1 MDNEQ
6 GIITPAS
13 MLRVAESAGN
23 PAEKH
28 KFWMSCKLA
37 LPVQYIA
44 WTFSRT
50 GRNRQ
55 IARSRYP
62 HDVHQRRLCAAVC
75 VSVPG
80 ALSRA
85 VESELVRTP
94 KQDVGDAPGR
104 AKMLWRSCTDSSLT
118 TVNPHPCINSPIC
131 EASTTGSERL
141 SASCNQMYC
150 TMPCAP
156 EGCCLIAH
164 RYVLGPPALL
174 RAYRPVCL
182 HQSVAFSS
190 GWCRL
195 SGSATSGGFASAS
208 DWRDDK

>member
-1 MDNEQ
+1 
-6 GIITPAS
+6 
-13 MLRVAESAGN
+13 MLRFAGSAGN
-23 PAEKH
+23 PTGKH
-28 KFWMSCKLA
+28 QFWMSCKPP

-44 WTFSRT
+44 WTLSRG
-50 GRNRQ
+50 GRNRRT
-55 IARSRYP
+55 ARSRCP
-62 HDVHQRRLCAAVC
+62 LGGHQRRRCATMRDY
-75 VSVPG
+75 VPS

-85 VESELVRTP
+85 VESELDRTP
-94 KQDVGDAPGR
+94 KQDVGNVPGR
-104 AKMLWRSCTDSSLT
+104 ANMLRRSCTDSSLT

-156 EGCCLIAH
+156 DGCCLIAH
-164 RYVLGPPALL
+164 RSVLGPPALL

-195 SGSATSGGFASAS
+195 SGSATSGGLASAS